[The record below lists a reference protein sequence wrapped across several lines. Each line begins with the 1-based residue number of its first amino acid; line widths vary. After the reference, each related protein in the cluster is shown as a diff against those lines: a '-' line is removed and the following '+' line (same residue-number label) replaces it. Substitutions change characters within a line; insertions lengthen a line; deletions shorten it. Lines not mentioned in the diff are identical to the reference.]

1 MTDKLS
7 PREAEVHGLLLDGL
21 SRKEIAGR
29 LGVGGKTVHAH
40 VHAVLK
46 KRGMHSVHALLAAEI
61 RRLRDALD
69 ARAA

>member
-1 MTDKLS
+1 M
-7 PREAEVHGLLLDGL
+7 HGLLLDGL